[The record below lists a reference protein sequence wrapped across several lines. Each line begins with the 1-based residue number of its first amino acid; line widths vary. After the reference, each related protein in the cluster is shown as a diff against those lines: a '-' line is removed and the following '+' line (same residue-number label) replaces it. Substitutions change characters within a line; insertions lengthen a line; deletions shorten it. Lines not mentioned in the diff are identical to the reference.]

1 MTAARRYH
9 SPLREAQAAQTREAL
24 LTAARGYL
32 ETHDI
37 ETLSLRRLAELT
49 GVSAPTAYA
58 HFADLDALAAAFF
71 EWLRPRLGL
80 DEPPRN
86 LDALARLP
94 RRLFP
99 LYEEHG
105 ALLRNLMNRPSW
117 DRQRQA
123 DRARRHA
130 PWIAA
135 VGRALP
141 HLTDEQ
147 RGRGAL
153 ALAAWWGPTQ
163 WRWLRDTAGFGPSE
177 AVQVA
182 EWSLSSLIEALRR
195 EPTGLAASPQTEE
208 IQ

>member
-9 SPLREAQAAQTREAL
+9 SPLREAQAAQTREVL
-24 LTAARGYL
+24 LTAARAYL

-37 ETLSLRRLAELT
+37 ETLSLRRLAELA

-58 HFADLDALAAAFF
+58 HFPDLDALVATFF
-71 EWLRPRLGL
+71 EWLRPRLSL
-80 DEPPRN
+80 DEPPED
-86 LDALARLP
+86 LDGLVQMP

-99 LYEEHG
+99 RYEEHG
-105 ALLRNLMNRPSW
+105 LLLRNLMNRPSW

-123 DRARRHA
+123 DRDRRHA
-130 PWIAA
+130 PWIAV

-141 HLTDEQ
+141 HLSEDQ
-147 RGRGAL
+147 RRRGAL

-163 WRWLRDTAGFGPSE
+163 WRWLRDTAGFGPAE

-182 EWSLSSLIEALRR
+182 QWSLTSLIEALRR
-195 EPTGLAASPQTEE
+195 EPTGLGAPPQLEKDR
-208 IQ
+208 